1 MRTFPALSASCTRQL
16 AAAALT
22 ALAAQLSQAA
32 PGITDPVGDFLPTFG
47 GSTSSADLDVISAF
61 VTYNGS
67 TDTFLF
73 SSTQA
78 GAVGST
84 AGGFYVWGVN
94 TGAGT
99 AAFAAN
105 GLPGVLFDRVVLLRP
120 DGTGSIG
127 GTALPAGSVSIAG
140 GTITGTVSGA
150 LLPSNGFAHANYT
163 FNLWPRSSAAGT
175 GFAQIA
181 DFAPDGVN
189 FTAIPVPEPA
199 SFALFG
205 LGLGVI
211 GLRRVWRTQ

>member
-1 MRTFPALSASCTRQL
+1 MRSLTLSPRRL
-16 AAAALT
+16 AVAGLVLS
-22 ALAAQLSQAA
+22 ALAATTLSHAA
-32 PGITDPVGDFLPTFG
+32 PGITDPLGDFLPTFA
-47 GSTSSADLDVISAF
+47 GSSSSADLDVLSAF
-61 VTYNGS
+61 VTYNAS
-67 TDTFLF
+67 TDTFVF

-99 AAFAAN
+99 AAFAGN

-127 GTALPAGSVSIAG
+127 GTALPAGSVVVSG
-140 GTITGTVSGA
+140 DTITGTFSGA
-150 LLPSNGFAHANYT
+150 LLPSNGFARANYT
-163 FNLWPRSSAAGT
+163 FNLWPRSSAVGA
-175 GFAQIA
+175 GFAQIS

-199 SFALFG
+199 SYALFG
-205 LGLGVI
+205 LGLAVLA
-211 GLRRVWRTQ
+211 LRRAQRRG